1 MQILFNN
8 LNTSSLSIHEVI
20 IAMFF
25 SATILIF
32 LMLYSVIFLKTKEI
46 SYLPFSISL
55 FFLLIYDIIYILA
68 FSVYLNNELTAEVL
82 NILKMAEMLISMSVL
97 IVLTLIPLSFIE
109 YYKSNKYIKIINI
122 VTFSLS
128 VILSSIFVLT
138 FIFNSSYLSGI
149 LSSIMHSD
157 VKKGLSF
164 FDPNNLIGKY
174 LIIFTLFIIFSS
186 FLSTL
191 IDLINKRRIKTCV
204 IMSLSSIF
212 SIYILIELATPFD
225 IFSKYIPDRIF
236 VSIFIFMLVFY
247 AIVLENLSRDILT
260 KIKDQNILSNTIDKN
275 YNIINGISSI
285 VNKMEKI
292 DRNVKEVEIY
302 IPDIIKESEDAI
314 DIIKDKASA
323 IEESNNIFLKVH
335 NEKENMMVEYEK
347 TIENIFNLSD
357 SPRSEMESIN
367 TLFLDT
373 ASEILTKSITTEKLE
388 NIIKTL
394 KTTSLTF
401 NENSDNILKYIYK
414 SISRFENINKMTDYI
429 YETIAFV
436 KDITSKTSLLSI
448 NAGIQASKAGS
459 VGKSFAVVAKE
470 IGALATES
478 LRETEQV
485 EKTLNDIFSALI
497 SVENSSYNIKKDCD
511 IFRNDIEK
519 MTKNIEQLI
528 YEIDEYKLSEPQK
541 IVNIKALINE
551 NDNFIKDN
559 KYKNTIINLI
569 RDDILAIFTEKN
581 SLQEKVLEQREHIE
595 NIEEKVLTILSVK
608 DSMNAFSKEL
618 KEHTR
623 GMHRD
628 ILSLSMAII
637 ENDSNN
643 LKNIIKN
650 KEYVIPTLSKY
661 L

>member
-8 LNTSSLSIHEVI
+8 LRISSFGTSEI
-20 IAMFF
+20 IIDMFF
-25 SATILIF
+25 SATIFVF

-68 FSVYLNNELTAEVL
+68 LSVYLNNELTAD
-82 NILKMAEMLISMSVL
+82 ILKIAEILISTSIL
-97 IVLTLIPLSFIE
+97 IVLTLIPLSFIV
-109 YYKSNKYIKIINI
+109 YYKSNKHIKIISI
-122 VTFSLS
+122 ITFSLS
-128 VILSSIFVLT
+128 IILSVMFVLT
-138 FIFNSSYLSGI
+138 FIFNLSYPNEI
-149 LSSIMHSD
+149 LASIMYFDRKS
-157 VKKGLSF
+157 GLSF
-164 FDPNNLIGKY
+164 FDPGNEVNKY
-174 LIIFTLFIIFSS
+174 LIIFTLFIILSS

-191 IDLINKRRIKTCV
+191 IDLINKRHIKTCV

-225 IFSKYIPDRIF
+225 ILSKYIPDRIF

-247 AIVLENLSRDILT
+247 AVVLENLSKDVLT
-260 KIKDQNILSNTIDKN
+260 KIKEQNILSNTIDKN
-275 YNIINGISSI
+275 YTIIGGISSI
-285 VNKMEKI
+285 VDKMEKI
-292 DRNVKEVEIY
+292 DKNVKEVEVY
-302 IPDIIKESEDAI
+302 IPDIIKESENAI
-314 DIIKDKASA
+314 DIIKDKATT
-323 IEESNNIFLKVH
+323 IKESSNIFLKTH
-335 NEKENMMVEYEK
+335 NKKENIMVEYEK
-347 TIENIFNLSD
+347 TIENIFNSSD

-367 TLFLDT
+367 TLFSDI
-373 ASEILTKSITTEKLE
+373 ANEILTKSITTEKLE

-394 KTTSLTF
+394 KTTSQTF

-485 EKTLNDIFSALI
+485 EKVLNDIFSSLI

-511 IFRNDIEK
+511 MFRSDIEK
-519 MTKNIEQLI
+519 MTKNVERLI

-541 IVNIKALINE
+541 IINIKALINE
-551 NDNFIKDN
+551 NENFIKDN

-569 RDDILAIFTEKN
+569 KDDILAIFTERN
-581 SLQEKVLEQREHIE
+581 NLQEKVLEQKDHIE

-628 ILSLSMAII
+628 ILGLSMAII